1 MDGRELA
8 RDFLLGRQVGSVICL
23 DNAPDLV
30 EPLPCAVA
38 IGAFDGFHRGHQ
50 ELIRLTSAYAASHG
64 LRAAAVTFD
73 PDPDAVVAPHPAL
86 SLMSIDDRVRSLALA
101 GMDVLV
107 VPFTPAV
114 AAMGH
119 EEFFDRVLAPFLDIR
134 AVHVGSDFRLGA
146 RGASTVEVICAWG
159 AGRGIEVFGHDLVLE
174 DGRAISATRIRE
186 RMSQG
191 GVEEACRELGH
202 RPMVRGRV
210 EHGRGEGTDMGFPTA
225 NIAVDA
231 SMQLPADGVYAG
243 FACYG
248 SRVWPAAINVG
259 IPPMF
264 SDSSASA
271 HLEANL
277 LGYSGDL
284 YGCDVAVSFDTRL
297 RASQTFDSVD
307 ELIDVVHRDIDHVA
321 AMFGSVELEAKP

>member
-8 RDFLLGRQVGSVICL
+8 RDFLLGRREGSAIFL
-23 DNAPDLV
+23 DNAPAVL
-30 EPLPCAVA
+30 EPTPCAVA

-64 LRAAAVTFD
+64 LRAVAVTFD
-73 PDPDAVVAPHPAL
+73 PDPDAVIAAHPAL
-86 SLMSIDDRVRSLALA
+86 SLMSIDDRVKSLALA
-101 GMDVLV
+101 GLDVVV
-107 VPFTPAV
+107 VPFTPSV
-114 AAMGH
+114 ASMGH
-119 EEFFDRVLAPFLDIR
+119 EEFFDRVLAPFLDIK
-134 AVHVGSDFRLGA
+134 AIHVGSDFRLGA
-146 RGASTVEVICAWG
+146 HGASTVEVIRAWG
-159 AGRGIEVFGHDLVLE
+159 ADRGIEVFGHDLVLE
-174 DGRAISATRIRE
+174 EGRAISATRIRE
-186 RMSQG
+186 QISRG
-191 GVEEACRELGH
+191 AVEEAGRELGH

-243 FACYG
+243 FACCG

-264 SDSSASA
+264 AESSASA

-277 LGYSGDL
+277 LGYAGDL
-284 YGCDVAVSFDTRL
+284 YGRDIAVSFDAYL
-297 RASQTFDSVD
+297 RPSRAFDSVE